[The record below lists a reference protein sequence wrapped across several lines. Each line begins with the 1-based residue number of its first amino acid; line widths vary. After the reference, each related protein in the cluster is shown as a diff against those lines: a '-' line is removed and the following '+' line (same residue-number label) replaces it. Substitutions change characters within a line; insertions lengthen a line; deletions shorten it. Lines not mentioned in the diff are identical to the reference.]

1 MSTVQHAGDVLNS
14 GINQDNSLPISPEQE
29 ADPANIVDTDM
40 DAEEED
46 YSSGEDEE
54 YHEDDDIFGKG
65 NVYDSNH
72 LNMSNRIT
80 GPSDR
85 NESADGQIS
94 NLGFNLDGAN
104 QLGSI
109 PQTNSAENVG
119 NVWDKHKEGKLSYA
133 GKIKMNNQNEKT
145 KLEFIPPM
153 DTPEGGKRVIIS
165 NEDLRYSATKFS
177 LYLYGYFLGTS
188 MDLNVVNATLK
199 RLWRSYDIDTISKST
214 VRFYYFKFK
223 SEKGMEDVLA
233 NGPWLINNIPILIK
247 KWVPGVCLQRIEPS
261 AIPLWV
267 TVHNVPLELWTGK
280 GLSKLLS
287 GVGRPL
293 LMDRITEERCNSQMG
308 KIGYA
313 RVLVEVEATTNLPNH
328 LEVEFPSINQRPAR
342 IVKLDVSYQW
352 KPPMCLHCKVFGHSF
367 QSCKIRPLSEEEK
380 LTRNE
385 KAQGA
390 HITYTNPI
398 PDAEGFTT
406 MRNRRNGNTGKST
419 SRLQQGESSDKN
431 KRTSVQEKLKNVGNK
446 EHQSISSDSNIQ
458 RKMGELHQSFRTH
471 QVARVGMKSMN
482 QVYRKKMGS
491 HPFNTR
497 KPAGTNLKAGKK
509 HSDIYLSNCFDLL
522 DEDDSVLD
530 LEASILKGDLVS
542 TGKVSRETNQVYE
555 QADME
560 DVNTDN
566 ESVDFGITDAQKLA
580 IINRLVKFKSV
591 RAEDQENWEQGMVFF
606 SPSSQGFEVR
616 T

>member
-1 MSTVQHAGDVLNS
+1 MDPSTDCMNLDKPPDPNEFPTLEAGAGIGKRSSPRLALNAMFVEEGAIENLGVQGAEALVGIPKLDNGLVMSTVQHAGDVLNS

-109 PQTNSAENVG
+109 PQTNSAEN
-119 NVWDKHKEGKLSYA
+119 
-133 GKIKMNNQNEKT
+133 
-145 KLEFIPPM
+145 
-153 DTPEGGKRVIIS
+153 
-165 NEDLRYSATKFS
+165 
-177 LYLYGYFLGTS
+177 
-188 MDLNVVNATLK
+188 
-199 RLWRSYDIDTISKST
+199 
-214 VRFYYFKFK
+214 
-223 SEKGMEDVLA
+223 
-233 NGPWLINNIPILIK
+233 
-247 KWVPGVCLQRIEPS
+247 
-261 AIPLWV
+261 
-267 TVHNVPLELWTGK
+267 
-280 GLSKLLS
+280 
-287 GVGRPL
+287 
-293 LMDRITEERCNSQMG
+293 
-308 KIGYA
+308 
-313 RVLVEVEATTNLPNH
+313 
-328 LEVEFPSINQRPAR
+328 
-342 IVKLDVSYQW
+342 
-352 KPPMCLHCKVFGHSF
+352 
-367 QSCKIRPLSEEEK
+367 SCKIRPLSEEEK

-530 LEASILKGDLVS
+530 LEASILKGDLFSLSHYYSAERGAGLTRKDCIIAGCNSGVGLCLWVIS
-542 TGKVSRETNQVYE
+542 LQGWDWYKEVYIDILWWLNMGWGRGCVFDRVLLHKNLLENDLNANGDSLGLGLYWSYIGYKVTWGVIWTQEATYGGSSSLGSMLDAVCSLHIRSCHLGGWKVDFPCGRLEGMGWVSRR
-555 QADME
+555 
-560 DVNTDN
+560 
-566 ESVDFGITDAQKLA
+566 SKLA
-580 IINRLVKFKSV
+580 AFVGHLLDFCWEFDCYYIDCKGDQIILFYRAKGKGYEYVKGLLTCLSSCSIVFRGPRMARL
-591 RAEDQENWEQGMVFF
+591 DN
-606 SPSSQGFEVR
+606 
-616 T
+616 

>member
-1 MSTVQHAGDVLNS
+1 MDPSSDCMNLDKPPDPNEFPTLEAGAGIGKRSSPRLALNAKSKKQKEVAGTKSSRKDKSAFVDLNLRRFVEEGAIENLGVQGAEALVGIPKLDNGLVMSTVQHAGDVLNS

-85 NESADGQIS
+85 KESADGQNS

-109 PQTNSAENVG
+109 PQTNSAEN
-119 NVWDKHKEGKLSYA
+119 
-133 GKIKMNNQNEKT
+133 
-145 KLEFIPPM
+145 
-153 DTPEGGKRVIIS
+153 
-165 NEDLRYSATKFS
+165 
-177 LYLYGYFLGTS
+177 
-188 MDLNVVNATLK
+188 
-199 RLWRSYDIDTISKST
+199 
-214 VRFYYFKFK
+214 
-223 SEKGMEDVLA
+223 
-233 NGPWLINNIPILIK
+233 
-247 KWVPGVCLQRIEPS
+247 
-261 AIPLWV
+261 
-267 TVHNVPLELWTGK
+267 
-280 GLSKLLS
+280 
-287 GVGRPL
+287 
-293 LMDRITEERCNSQMG
+293 
-308 KIGYA
+308 
-313 RVLVEVEATTNLPNH
+313 
-328 LEVEFPSINQRPAR
+328 
-342 IVKLDVSYQW
+342 
-352 KPPMCLHCKVFGHSF
+352 
-367 QSCKIRPLSEEEK
+367 SCKIRPLSEEEK

-446 EHQSISSDSNIQ
+446 EHQSTSSDSNIQ

-482 QVYRKKMGS
+482 QVYHKKMGS
-491 HPFNTR
+491 QPFNTR
-497 KPAGTNLKAGKK
+497 KSAGTNLKAALQQLKK
-509 HSDIYLSNCFDLL
+509 NTKADVKKLQDLKIY
-522 DEDDSVLD
+522 
-530 LEASILKGDLVS
+530 
-542 TGKVSRETNQVYE
+542 TT
-555 QADME
+555 AD
-560 DVNTDN
+560 V
-566 ESVDFGITDAQKLA
+566 
-580 IINRLVKFKSV
+580 
-591 RAEDQENWEQGMVFF
+591 
-606 SPSSQGFEVR
+606 
-616 T
+616 